1 MGDCVAAK
9 CRPILALLDL
19 VLAPA
24 ADLEVA
30 VMPRRFRRLLFLSA
44 AVLAT
49 SASTLVG
56 SASAG
61 PPVVEQFEVTFPESG
76 CPDVRDPLLARLQ
89 IRITD
94 QQQPDGTVHH
104 GLDIT
109 GTITNVTSGD
119 SVRLHATRRFFDNP
133 TADRTRFAG
142 LQNRF
147 SAPGH
152 GVLHLNAGWAAGALS
167 ESMVD
172 YALRGRWDGLDVSG
186 LPPSVCEVLG

>member
-1 MGDCVAAK
+1 MKA
-9 CRPILALLDL
+9 RPL
-19 VLAPA
+19 
-24 ADLEVA
+24 
-30 VMPRRFRRLLFLSA
+30 RRLLLLSA

-49 SASTLVG
+49 SASSLVG
-56 SASAG
+56 PASAG
-61 PPVVEQFEVTFPESG
+61 PPVVEEFEVAFPELG
-76 CPDVRDPLLARLQ
+76 CPDVPEPLLASLQ

-94 QQQPDGTVHH
+94 NEQPDGTVHH

-119 SVRLHATRRFFDNP
+119 SVRLHATRRFFDDP
-133 TADRTRFAG
+133 AADQTRFAG

-172 YALRGRWDGLDVSG
+172 HALRGRWDGLDASG